1 MRTMQATTNPTAW
14 RGFLAAAIWQMTLTA
29 ATLAE
34 GPADRFVRHIESTPS
49 VPAEARELIRKS
61 WADCDGCDG
70 EEFLTQGLA
79 VFSEPF
85 RKGLDAFEEE
95 DYGECAR
102 IMGGLLADS
111 DPFVAANARA
121 YEIRAMMQLERLV
134 DVGQRVDAIA
144 GEAREAIDRF
154 TYFAAELDFIRAF
167 ALLADVRY
175 EEAAAALQA
184 FLRDHAD
191 APQRLVI
198 PARQMLLELN
208 NREPEKIGDVVDL
221 MSFCSRQLKHADSGD
236 AVRQRQDRIIEL
248 LDKLVEEAE
257 QQEQSGGGSSGSGN
271 SGGSRAPSNPMQQST
286 LPGGSAPEGGGM
298 RESRRANP
306 GEAWGAMPPAERER
320 ILQALRDSFPSRYRR
335 LVEQYYEDLAKRP

>member
-1 MRTMQATTNPTAW
+1 MRTMQSSMFSVSCRAFPLMGVWLAV
-14 RGFLAAAIWQMTLTA
+14 LAAVCI
-29 ATLAE
+29 AE
-34 GPADRFVRHIESTPS
+34 GPADRFVRHIESNPAVPS
-49 VPAEARELIRKS
+49 EARDLIRKS
-61 WADCDGCDG
+61 WADCDDCDG

-102 IMGGLLADS
+102 IMSELVVNT
-111 DPFVAANARA
+111 DPFVSANARA
-121 YEIRAMMQLERLV
+121 YEIRALMQSERLV
-134 DVGQRVDAIA
+134 DVGLRVESIA
-144 GEAREAIDRF
+144 GETREAIEQF
-154 TYFAAELDFIRAF
+154 TYFAAELEFIHAF

-175 EEAAAALQA
+175 EEATEALQA

-221 MSFCSRQLKHADSGD
+221 MSFCSRQLKHADAGD
-236 AVRQRQDRIIEL
+236 SVRQRQDRIIEL

-286 LPGGSAPEGGGM
+286 LPSGSAPEGGGM

-335 LVEQYYEDLAKRP
+335 LVEQYYEDLAKKP